1 MAKDYKNRAR
11 KKPEPASKSIGSGI
25 SSSLWF
31 IAGLA
36 IGLFVAYL
44 IYGKY
49 SKPQEV
55 AECPPATVQTT
66 SAPAQNT
73 EPVAKKIPYD
83 FYKILPGLKKSY
95 PNEEIEERRK
105 HITDRLGNEYH
116 GPYWLQIGS
125 FASDSDAN
133 RLKGRLLLE
142 GHKPLVRKIH
152 VKGTVRFRVYTG
164 PYKDE
169 NGARKAQR
177 KLTPTYGESMLLKK
191 AP

>member
-11 KKPEPASKSIGSGI
+11 KKPEAARKGIGSGI

-49 SKPQEV
+49 SKPQQTE
-55 AECPPATVQTT
+55 ECPPATVQTLLP
-66 SAPAQNT
+66 APIKKV
-73 EPVAKKIPYD
+73 EAKSTPFD
-83 FYKILPGLKKSY
+83 FYKILPNLKKDY
-95 PNEEIEERRK
+95 PRDEMEASRSQ
-105 HITDRLGNEYH
+105 ITDRLGNEYH

-125 FASDSDAN
+125 FSSDNDAN
-133 RLKGRLLLE
+133 GLKAQLLLR
-142 GHKPLVRKIH
+142 GHKPLVRKIN
-152 VKGTVRFRVYTG
+152 VKGIVRFRVYTG

-169 NGARKAQR
+169 GSVRKAQR
-177 KLTPTYGESMLLKK
+177 KLTPVYGESILLKK